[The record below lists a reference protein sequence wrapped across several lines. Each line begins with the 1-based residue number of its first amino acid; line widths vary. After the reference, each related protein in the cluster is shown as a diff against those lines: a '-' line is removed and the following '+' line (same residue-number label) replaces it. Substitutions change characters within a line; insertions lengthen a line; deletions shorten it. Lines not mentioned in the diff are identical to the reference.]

1 MDDDKFQFIAPK
13 VSRFIA
19 KQRFISI
26 YWMITM
32 GIIYSWY
39 VTKLM
44 YFILLLRVCKKKKAL
59 FTQRVTIYLLTEF
72 ERTKSVIST
81 YQRRL
86 IEMPYVPRTSY
97 GRASLGDEGDANNLL
112 VFFTYLFSDNSLA
125 TSFWRTW
132 DCFAARWHVILA
144 VAIWTSALHLN
155 SRTLS
160 GGDVGE
166 GHLLPYALLLRL
178 PGTFHGSSGVTSLSR
193 K

>member
-1 MDDDKFQFIAPK
+1 
-13 VSRFIA
+13 
-19 KQRFISI
+19 
-26 YWMITM
+26 M

-125 TSFWRTW
+125 TSF
-132 DCFAARWHVILA
+132 
-144 VAIWTSALHLN
+144 
-155 SRTLS
+155 
-160 GGDVGE
+160 
-166 GHLLPYALLLRL
+166 
-178 PGTFHGSSGVTSLSR
+178 
-193 K
+193 